1 MKRRDFFKV
10 TGATIAALALRAV
23 AQGDTVDAPGAVK
36 IELSEY
42 VEEGNG
48 SRAGWIL
55 LNTNT
60 DGQLLVE
67 VHLEQG
73 DPLRYFDVRVTVNDE
88 LHEEDVVWLIT
99 NEQGKGNAH
108 LSLSIDEYPENPDEP
123 DVLYVLVD
131 LWWTVEEEE

>member
-10 TGATIAALALRAV
+10 TGATVAALALRSVVQAES
-23 AQGDTVDAPGAVK
+23 VDAPGAVK
-36 IELSEY
+36 IALSECT
-42 VEEGNG
+42 EEGNG

-60 DGQLLVE
+60 AGQLLVE

-73 DPLRYFDVRVTVNDE
+73 DPLRYFDVFVTVNDE

-99 NEQGKGNAH
+99 NEQGNGNAH
-108 LSLSIDEYPENPDEP
+108 LSLPIDEYPENPGES
-123 DVLYVLVD
+123 DVLYVSVD